1 MKNELT
7 KVETELAK
15 VIDTSPVSDLLKPL
29 VEEIHLFDTY
39 VAGTSIARQ
48 SANLKGIEEG
58 EKLTLKRETNRFDE
72 NEILIFRENDRQIGR
87 IPEQDNIIFARLM
100 DAGKKLSA
108 RVISIEWAGSFPR
121 IRIGIYL
128 EDF

>member
-39 VAGTSIARQ
+39 VAGTSVTRQ
-48 SANLKGIEEG
+48 SANLEGIEEG